1 MVDPVT
7 TLTSG
12 VIANLAFKKFTESV
26 AGELAKKFS
35 TNAIAKMDL
44 LLKRI
49 WAKLGGKPKVG
60 EIKKTIEQSKKIT
73 SEQFNQIVA
82 YIQVAMDE
90 DCQFAADIQKIATEI
105 NAGKFFYQKNITQSI
120 NDQGQGWQTNVEG
133 GTAYIGEI
141 HIQGKTE

>member
-1 MVDPVT
+1 
-7 TLTSG
+7 
-12 VIANLAFKKFTESV
+12 
-26 AGELAKKFS
+26 
-35 TNAIAKMDL
+35 
-44 LLKRI
+44 
-49 WAKLGGKPKVG
+49 
-60 EIKKTIEQSKKIT
+60 
-73 SEQFNQIVA
+73 
-82 YIQVAMDE
+82 MDE